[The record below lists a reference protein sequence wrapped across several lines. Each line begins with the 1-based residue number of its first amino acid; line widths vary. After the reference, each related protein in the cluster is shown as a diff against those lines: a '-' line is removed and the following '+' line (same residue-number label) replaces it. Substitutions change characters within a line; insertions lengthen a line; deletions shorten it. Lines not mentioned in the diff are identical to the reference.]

1 VAAGSQNDG
10 GADIDLGSLF
20 DDDSSMG
27 TMVDNSLFA
36 EPEIPH
42 LPMLA
47 AFGRFEILGRLA
59 RGGMAEVY
67 LARDTSADGSTRHL
81 VLKRVLPEMANDAEF
96 KRLFLEE
103 GQLAVRLYHSN
114 VCHVYE
120 CGEIDGTAFLA
131 MEWLY
136 GPTLRALL
144 RRAGPQQ
151 GVPAAVGAWMMAQT
165 AAALEYVHHARGTDG
180 KALNIVHRDVSPHN
194 IMLSWDGVVKLLDF
208 GIAKTT
214 KSGSTAAS
222 GKLEGKSGYMSPEQA
237 RGLSL
242 DARSDV
248 FSLGICLYEV
258 LTGRP
263 LYKRE
268 GHVQTLTAIVE
279 EPPPSAR
286 AANAQVPEELDAIV
300 KKALAKRVEDRYQSA
315 AEFETALN
323 GWIAASGELAS
334 ERRLALL
341 LGSYFNAEDK
351 APLPKG
357 SAKLTGTFSALTDG
371 SAASGVLAS
380 FDHSPDPLPVVF
392 DSSDEQPL
400 VPSFPNL
407 SPNALLAPPKIAPA
421 RRWSSLALGAGLFL
435 LATGAGLAAAYF
447 VFG

>member
-1 VAAGSQNDG
+1 VALGSNDG
-10 GADIDLGSLF
+10 GDLGSLF
-20 DDDSSMG
+20 DDDVSMG
-27 TMVDNSLFA
+27 TMVDDSLFA
-36 EPEIPH
+36 QPPIPH

-47 AFGRFEILGRLA
+47 AFGRYEILGRLA

-81 VLKRVLPEMANDAEF
+81 VLKRVLPELENDEEF
-96 KRLFLEE
+96 KQLFLEE
-103 GQLAVRLYHSN
+103 GQLAVRLYHPN

-120 CGEIDGTAFLA
+120 CGEVDGAAFLA

-144 RRAGPQQ
+144 ARAGAQQ
-151 GVPAAVGAWMMAQT
+151 GVPVAVGAWMMAQT

-180 KALNIVHRDVSPHN
+180 KPLNIVHRDVSPHN

-214 KSGSTAAS
+214 KAGATAAS

-248 FSLGICLYEV
+248 FALGICLYEV

-263 LYKRE
+263 LYKRD

-286 AANAQVPEELDAIV
+286 AVNPNVPEALDAIV
-300 KKALAKRVEDRYQSA
+300 KGALAKDRKDRYQSA
-315 AEFETALN
+315 GDLEQALN
-323 GWIAASGELAS
+323 QWIMASGEMVGD
-334 ERRLALL
+334 RRLALL
-341 LGSYFNAEDK
+341 LGSYFTEDDK

-357 SAKLTGTFSALTDG
+357 SAKLTGTFSSLSEG
-371 SAASGVLAS
+371 SSSGVLAS
-380 FDHSPDPLPVVF
+380 FDHGSDGVPIVF
-392 DSSDEQPL
+392 DASADEYVSFMPTFDPPVSENPL
-400 VPSFPNL
+400 LPPPVAPSR
-407 SPNALLAPPKIAPA
+407 SP
-421 RRWSSLALGAGLFL
+421 WTTWALGIGLFT
-435 LATGAGLAAAYF
+435 LAAGAGLAAAYF
-447 VFG
+447 AFR